1 MSGSLSLSER
11 IDMLFRA
18 LHSAAGEEPAVEA
31 VAEAMHEYGI
41 DVDHAVL
48 AALRAGDLEH
58 AAPDLLTA
66 LAGHFNQPAWYLT
79 GPADDEQVIGV
90 HVQLG
95 LLRALRDSGVSRVR
109 LRGRPTHSDREALIE
124 SLMAHR
130 AQDSPAPVN
139 RGEET
144 A

>member
-1 MSGSLSLSER
+1 MSGSLSLAER

-18 LHSAAGEEPAVEA
+18 LHSAAGDEPAVET
-31 VAEAMHEYGI
+31 VAEAMHEYGVE
-41 DVDHAVL
+41 VDPAML
-48 AALRAGDLEH
+48 AALRAGSVEH
-58 AAPDLLTA
+58 ASPDLLAA
-66 LAGHFNQPAWYLT
+66 LAGHFSQPAWYLT

-124 SLMAHR
+124 SLIAHR
-130 AQDSPAPVN
+130 VQDSPAPVSP
-139 RGEET
+139 GEET
-144 A
+144 S